1 MNVSRKNDLNA
12 KARKSEY
19 SKIYEFSKAKKTKM
33 MKKRESEEET
43 KQKNFFEEARENV
56 LALKKSNVSDSIKF

>member
-12 KARKSEY
+12 RARKSEY

-33 MKKRESEEET
+33 MRKREKEKET
-43 KQKNFFEEARENV
+43 KQKKILKSKRER
-56 LALKKSNVSDSIKF
+56 ACSETIECE